1 MDSKTIT
8 KSIKKKVIKKKIN
21 KLAQVLEKHNVEL
34 KTRELILHEY
44 RLELQQTISTSI
56 TIANE

>member
-8 KSIKKKVIKKKIN
+8 KSMKKKVIKKKIN